1 MLIECIEETH
11 GTMLSKTWLDKHQE
25 SRLRAN
31 FFRDLSRI
39 LLSISRIPLPRI
51 GSFMIDNNGYLFL
64 TNRPLTLEL
73 QDLENQKIPTDVPR
87 DCTYS
92 TVDSYVV
99 DLLGTHDNRLRHQP
113 NAVNDVTDC
122 ACQMAAHAA
131 MRTIF
136 PLFFQRELR
145 RGPFVMTL
153 TDLHPSNIL
162 VDDDWHITCLVDL
175 EWACSRPIEMVQLPH
190 WLANKAVDEI
200 VPEEF
205 DVVRSEFMAILTA
218 EETQRC
224 GYSESTKLSMPRL
237 SNVMNSAWE
246 TGTFWYTLALF
257 SPTGLFNLFY
267 DRIRPKF
274 DEGDPSEFPKV
285 MPFFWDKDAAGFVAR
300 KLSDKKKYDNE
311 LELAVR

>member
-1 MLIECIEETH
+1 
-11 GTMLSKTWLDKHQE
+11 MLSETWLGKHQE
-25 SRLRAN
+25 SRLRNN

-51 GSFMIDNNGYLFL
+51 GFFIIDNNGYLSL
-64 TNRPLTLEL
+64 TNRPLRFEL
-73 QDLENQKIPTDVPR
+73 QNLENEKIPTDIPR

-99 DLLGTHDNRLRHQP
+99 DLLGVHDNRLRYQP

-136 PLFFQRELR
+136 PLFFQQELR
-145 RGPFVMTL
+145 RGPFVMSL
-153 TDLHPSNIL
+153 TNLHQSNIF

-175 EWACSRPIEMVQLPH
+175 EWACSRPIEMVQPPH
-190 WLANKAVDEI
+190 WLTNKAADVI

-205 DVVRSEFMAILTA
+205 DAVRTELMAILTA
-218 EETQRC
+218 EETQR
-224 GYSESTKLSMPRL
+224 YDRPEFSDSTMPHL
-237 SNVMNSAWE
+237 SNVMNNAWE
-246 TGTFWYTLALF
+246 TGAFWYTLALF
-257 SPTGLFNLFY
+257 SPTGLFKLFF

-274 DEGDPSEFPKV
+274 DEGDSDDFPRV
-285 MPFFWDKDAAGFVAR
+285 MPFFWDKDAGEFVAC
-300 KLSDKKKYDNE
+300 KLATRKKYDHE
-311 LELAVR
+311 LQLAFQ